1 MTPTKTTQPAQFTIE
16 RTIRGSAD
24 AVWRM
29 WTTREG
35 LEAWWGPDGFTS
47 SVRHL
52 DVRVGG
58 RFEIA
63 MTATTPEIIRFLES
77 SGVPTTS
84 FAKGDYTE
92 IAPPRRLAYTNAI
105 DFVPGVAPYRT
116 TTVVEITPID
126 ERTTRLVV
134 TNDAMHDEH
143 WTSMASQGWE
153 QQINKLVS
161 ICDAHIGGAG
171 EGRTG
176 G

>member
-1 MTPTKTTQPAQFTIE
+1 MTSTMTTQPKQFTIE
-16 RTIRGSAD
+16 RTLHASAD
-24 AVWRM
+24 TVWRM

-35 LEAWWGPDGFTS
+35 LEAWWGPEGFTS
-47 SVRHL
+47 SVREL

-63 MTATTPEIIRFLES
+63 MIATNPDIVRFLES

-92 IAPPRRLAYTNAI
+92 VSPTRRLAYTNAM
-105 DFVPGVAPYRT
+105 DFVPNVAPYRT
-116 TTVVEITPID
+116 TTTVEITAID

-134 TNDAMHDEH
+134 INDAMHDAH

-161 ICDAHIGGAG
+161 VCNASVGS
-171 EGRTG
+171 
-176 G
+176 

>member
-1 MTPTKTTQPAQFTIE
+1 MTSTKTTQPTQFTIE
-16 RTIRGSAD
+16 RTMRASAD

-35 LEAWWGPDGFTS
+35 LEAWWGPEGFSS

-58 RFEIA
+58 RFEIV
-63 MTATTPEIIRFLES
+63 MTAAQPEIIRFLES

-84 FAKGDYTE
+84 VARGDYTQV
-92 IAPPRRLAYTNAI
+92 APARRLAYANAI

-116 TTVVEITPID
+116 TTTVELTAID

-134 TNDAMHDEH
+134 TNDAMHDAH

-161 ICDAHIGGAG
+161 VCDAGVGHGG
-171 EGRTG
+171 
-176 G
+176 